1 MNHQQSQPS
10 AAPRLAGLSKDCDPC
25 RRSLECTSKSY
36 LAVIAITTLPP
47 SVCAQGEREGSR
59 CAIQVLYGL
68 FSSCIGVK
76 VRCRLVSHQP
86 PPPWILLR
94 EAVTR
99 TNNRLL
105 QGHVRPMFVPN
116 LPCSWAVGFVNDI
129 IIVMG
134 ELAACGARNG
144 YFRSLGKIAMDK
156 EPCIFAREA
165 QVVCVGWLM
174 LLCKTFSMVQ
184 LMLRRCEY
192 KGRII

>member
-116 LPCSWAVGFVNDI
+116 LPLFMGCGVCKRHNYCYGRACSLRCQEWLFSIPWKNYYGQRALYICSRGVG
-129 IIVMG
+129 
-134 ELAACGARNG
+134 
-144 YFRSLGKIAMDK
+144 S
-156 EPCIFAREA
+156 
-165 QVVCVGWLM
+165 
-174 LLCKTFSMVQ
+174 
-184 LMLRRCEY
+184 LRRVVDATL
-192 KGRII
+192 